1 MSTQNSQS
9 WQKGQAAVFVLLL
22 VVFLIWALADGR
34 PFFRNTGHD
43 IRTTVHD
50 AGQDLKTT
58 GRDAAA
64 SIRDTVQ

>member
-9 WQKGQAAVFVLLL
+9 CKNGQTGVFILLL
-22 VVFLIWALADGR
+22 VIVLLFALTGGR
-34 PFFRNTGHD
+34 HFFHNTGRD
-43 IRTTVHD
+43 IRTTAQD
-50 AGQDLKTT
+50 AGHDLKST